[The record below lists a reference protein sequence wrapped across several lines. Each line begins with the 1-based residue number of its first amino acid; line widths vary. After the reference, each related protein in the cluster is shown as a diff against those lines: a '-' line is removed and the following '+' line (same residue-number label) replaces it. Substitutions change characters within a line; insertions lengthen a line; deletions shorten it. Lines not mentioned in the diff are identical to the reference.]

1 MKDNTEKTDSN
12 KSNTLKNKE
21 NEKILSQILP
31 EVNFSV
37 SERDY
42 FITVENLNGIENE
55 IEDDIDNNG
64 DMLDIEKGRRRP
76 GKESENGMKY
86 NTDYNNY
93 KNNYTTIKNNSNGIY
108 DENHPKTIHEKN
120 SRNYV
125 VKNNGIAENL
135 QLKKLH
141 ENIHYNGIENI
152 IVNPHSP
159 PLFRKNQISNTSNRS
174 VNGGYNN
181 EFEKTGNTVS
191 EKIQESKILEKINK
205 NDSDNNNYINN
216 RNTVS
221 PVFLNSNGRNSAI
234 KNNRLL
240 NTPTIV

>member
-1 MKDNTEKTDSN
+1 MKDDTEKTENS

-21 NEKILSQILP
+21 NEKILAQILP

-42 FITVENLNGIENE
+42 FITVENINGIDNEN
-55 IEDDIDNNG
+55 DDIDNN
-64 DMLDIEKGRRRP
+64 DDDLDIEKGRRRP
-76 GKESENGMKY
+76 GKEKESENGMKY
-86 NTDYNNY
+86 YSENSN
-93 KNNYTTIKNNSNGIY
+93 KNNYSAVKSNSNGIY
-108 DENHPKTIHEKN
+108 NENQPKTVHEKN
-120 SRNYV
+120 SRNHDI
-125 VKNNGIAENL
+125 KNNGISDNSKQKNL
-135 QLKKLH
+135 H
-141 ENIHYNGIENI
+141 DNIHYNGIESI

-174 VNGGYNN
+174 VNGHNN
-181 EFEKTGNTVS
+181 GFENPGTCFGG
-191 EKIQESKILEKINK
+191 KIQENNIPEKINK
-205 NDSDNNNYINN
+205 NDADNHNYKNN

>member
-1 MKDNTEKTDSN
+1 MKDNTEKTEN
-12 KSNTLKNKE
+12 GKSNTLKNKE

-42 FITVENLNGIENE
+42 FITVENLNGNEN
-55 IEDDIDNNG
+55 EDDIDNNG
-64 DMLDIEKGRRRP
+64 DEIDIEKGRRRP

-86 NTDYNNY
+86 YADNNN
-93 KNNYTTIKNNSNGIY
+93 KNNYTTIKSNSNGIY
-108 DENHPKTIHEKN
+108 NENQPKTVHEKN
-120 SRNYV
+120 SRNYD
-125 VKNNGIAENL
+125 VKNNGISEDL

-174 VNGGYNN
+174 VNGHNN
-181 EFEKTGNTVS
+181 GFEKPENFNG
-191 EKIQESKILEKINK
+191 EKILENNILEKMNK
-205 NDSDNNNYINN
+205 NENDNNYKNN